1 MGVFPFAESF
11 LNGRSVKDIVL
22 VVIRTVD
29 QVSCI
34 IKQFLDRFF
43 GEFNSL
49 DSGVSVGIQASRN
62 EGVHDVCPF
71 VFGMLKNVPII
82 DLAGMKEFV
91 VSRHRAEICLLTC
104 IILTLFSSA
113 NRNMHNLNK
122 TTTCALFAYM
132 LLLNCN
138 LLFFAHCFLFSAQSG
153 IRKFCTYHL

>member
-1 MGVFPFAESF
+1 
-11 LNGRSVKDIVL
+11 
-22 VVIRTVD
+22 
-29 QVSCI
+29 
-34 IKQFLDRFF
+34 
-43 GEFNSL
+43 L

-62 EGVHDVCPF
+62 EGVHDVFPF

-91 VSRHRAEICLLTC
+91 APRHRAEICLLTC

-113 NRNMHNLNK
+113 NSNMNNLNK

-138 LLFFAHCFLFSAQSG
+138 LHFLHIAFYPALKVVGANFAPTTLN
-153 IRKFCTYHL
+153 T